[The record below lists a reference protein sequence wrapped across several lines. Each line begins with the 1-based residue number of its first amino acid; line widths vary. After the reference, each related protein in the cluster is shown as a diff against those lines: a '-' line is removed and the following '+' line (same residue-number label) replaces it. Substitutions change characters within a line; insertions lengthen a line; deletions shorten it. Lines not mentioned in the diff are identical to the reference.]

1 MPTLNLTI
9 RSDSLIDVD
18 EDAHPFR
25 EDKKLT
31 EILDRLGETAN
42 VRKIIHEQEIDIDS
56 LRLLTVE
63 TLASYVTPTRHAAHR
78 LDPS

>member
-1 MPTLNLTI
+1 MSMWNLTKCP
-9 RSDSLIDVD
+9 DSLIDVD

-63 TLASYVTPTRHAAHR
+63 TLASCVATRHAAHH
-78 LDPS
+78 

>member
-1 MPTLNLTI
+1 M
-9 RSDSLIDVD
+9 RFSCRLIDVD

-42 VRKIIHEQEIDIDS
+42 VRKIIHEQEIDIDA
-56 LRLLTVE
+56 LHLLTVE
-63 TLASYVTPTRHAAHR
+63 TLSSYVA
-78 LDPS
+78 DPREALHPYVNHQDRYS